1 MFKQNSKSIF
11 QYINLLGY
19 LLIITFIVII
29 IFKAVAFGHPW
40 SLSCYVC
47 KKCNSS
53 CILGIDPSQLLLAA
67 NLNDSNLYITANNI
81 RIKANDALVVDSNMI
96 IKFKKQDFKL
106 NEALKESLLTK
117 DDIILTNKLRAKD
130 AAKFCIKCK
139 ACSKICPFNLP
150 ITEVIKELEKNN

>member
-11 QYINLLGY
+11 QYINLWGY

>member
-67 NLNDSNLYITANNI
+67 NLNDSN
-81 RIKANDALVVDSNMI
+81 MI

-150 ITEVIKELEKNN
+150 ITEVVKELEKNN

>member
-81 RIKANDALVVDSNMI
+81 RIKVNDALVVDSNMI

-150 ITEVIKELEKNN
+150 ITEVVKELEKNN